1 MRVSSF
7 DNKCF
12 TNQQYKSNFLGI
24 KLNLCNWVYSGVF
37 LVWPP
42 PHILMFSAK
51 RDLMTLLK
59 AVLTNKLNQKI
70 FDDCV
75 ESNVNKQTERRS
87 SVIFLFQTICFAT
100 TICYTNSHLFCN
112 NKACH
117 FNFKHFKILGQL
129 YNLSQKICS
138 WKVSVV
144 VSKHL
149 FNRNSYHRSH

>member
-1 MRVSSF
+1 MPERKRFFSIDIFPKPIMWPFVSHPEKHTKITVTCVYPLLIINVSQSSKKINN
-7 DNKCF
+7 NKL
-12 TNQQYKSNFLGI
+12 K
-24 KLNLCNWVYSGVF
+24 LCNWVYSGVF
-37 LVWPP
+37 LIWPP
-42 PHILMFSAK
+42 PHVLMFSAK

-117 FNFKHFKILGQL
+117 CKL
-129 YNLSQKICS
+129 
-138 WKVSVV
+138 
-144 VSKHL
+144 
-149 FNRNSYHRSH
+149 